1 MNIEYIKFIEYHQN
15 NLLIME
21 EKIVNVI
28 QLLEREEFH
37 VHKNIESNSSI
48 FNTITQEI
56 MFCKRSS
63 GIFHLLIKLSIDD
76 RSRSKILSIIENVGI
91 TYQKLACDSTNIYNL
106 KLQQTNMSMENF
118 ESTKNIVELLKSK
131 YGNNSCGY
139 IKNSPAEVA
148 DCEISVAKDVV
159 DIQGKNYPCF
169 HLVMGQRNNN
179 LDVRNYCENLV
190 EKYAFSVG
198 PYMHFVPTELKNI
211 YLGYNGGKDFWYE
224 LSRAV

>member
-1 MNIEYIKFIEYHQN
+1 
-15 NLLIME
+15 ME
-21 EKIVNVI
+21 EKIVNII
-28 QLLEREEFH
+28 QILDCEGFH

-48 FNTITQEI
+48 FNTITQDI

-76 RSRSKILSIIENVGI
+76 CSCSKILSIVENVGI

-106 KLQQTNMSMENF
+106 KLQQTNVSMENF

-139 IKNSPAEVA
+139 IKNSPAEIA
-148 DCEISVAKDVV
+148 DCEISVAKDVI

-169 HLVMGQRNNN
+169 HLVMGHHNNN
-179 LDVRNYCENLV
+179 LDVRNYCENLL

-198 PYMHFVPTELKNI
+198 PYMHFVPNELKNI

-224 LSRAV
+224 VSRTI